1 MWKKL
6 LIVGLAAAG
15 YYQWSQG
22 SHIGLESPLA
32 RSLPFDAPIPGL
44 QDGPLQQ
51 ELDLSAPAFRFNDY
65 TIQPLASFQATAR
78 VLSTEHYR
86 RGREAELAPVD
97 LALGWGPMAEDAV
110 LEALDIR
117 QSGRFFFCRAETFP
131 IPRRDIE
138 THSANMHMIPASPEI
153 DRRLREVRA
162 GDVIRLR
169 GYLVRVE
176 AADGWQWRSS
186 LSRADTGAGACELV
200 LLEALL

>member
-6 LIVGLAAAG
+6 LIVGLVTAG
-15 YYQWSQG
+15 YYHWSQG
-22 SHIGLESPLA
+22 SHVGLESPLS
-32 RSLPFDAPIPGL
+32 RSLAFDAPIPGL
-44 QDGPLQQ
+44 REGPLQQ
-51 ELDLSAPAFRFNDY
+51 ELESAAPAFRFNDY
-65 TIQPLASFQATAR
+65 TIHPLASFQATAR
-78 VLSTEHYR
+78 VLGAEHYR
-86 RGREAELAPVD
+86 LGREAELAPVD

-110 LEALDIR
+110 LDALEIH
-117 QSGRFFFCRAETFP
+117 QSGRFFFWRAESFP

-138 THSANMHMIPASPEI
+138 THSANVHMIPASPEI
-153 DRRLREVRA
+153 DRRLRAVRA

-176 AADGWQWRSS
+176 ATDGWQWRSS

>member
-6 LIVGLAAAG
+6 LIAALLTAG

-22 SHIGLESPLA
+22 SHVGLESPLA
-32 RSLPFDAPIPGL
+32 RSLSFDAPIPGL
-44 QDGPLQQ
+44 REGPLQQ
-51 ELDLSAPAFRFNDY
+51 ELDPSAPAFRFDDY

-78 VLSTEHYR
+78 VLSAAHYR
-86 RGREAELAPVD
+86 LGREAELAPVD

-110 LEALDIR
+110 LGALEIH
-117 QSGRFFFCRAETFP
+117 QSGRFFFWRAESFP

-138 THSANMHMIPASPEI
+138 THSANMHMIPASAEI
-153 DRRLREVRA
+153 DRRLRALNA
-162 GDVIRLR
+162 GDIIHLR

-176 AADGWQWRSS
+176 ATDGWQWRSS

-200 LLEALL
+200 LLEALQ